1 MAKKLLKRTLWW
13 LVGVVALIV
22 YQLAFYFPVIV
33 EKIYSRGLYPV
44 LTKVFSHITKYIP
57 FSISE
62 ALIYLLVI
70 GAIVFLVFFIRS
82 FFGQDKLR
90 CILSK
95 LIALVTVGCFA
106 YAIFVFGWA
115 INYARLPLAYSLGL
129 DVHPSEKQELIDL
142 CETLAEQANTLRP
155 HVSEDE
161 NGVYILSRD
170 LSDIC
175 ADVQELYDTHAEEI
189 MNLGGSTRVKPVF
202 TDHALSY
209 VETMGI
215 FSPFTY
221 ECHINA
227 EMPAIYQ
234 ASTAAH
240 EYSHFKGFA
249 REDEANFI
257 AWYTCYFSD
266 DIDFAYSGT
275 MLALN
280 NAMNNLH
287 AVDQEAHARIYHTLD
302 EGILRDFADYRDYW
316 QPFKTKFAEASD
328 KAYDNYLKSNGIP
341 DGSRSYGRMLDLI
354 LALQRTTPIP
364 QNPHFQ

>member
-13 LVGVVALIV
+13 FVGVGALIV
-22 YQLAFYFPVIV
+22 YQFAFYFPDIV

-44 LTKVFSHITKYIP
+44 LTKIFSHITKYIP
-57 FSISE
+57 FSLSE
-62 ALIYLLVI
+62 VLIYLLIV
-70 GAIVFLVFFIRS
+70 GAVVFLVFFVRS
-82 FFGQDKLR
+82 FFGADKLR
-90 CILSK
+90 RIFSK
-95 LIALVTVGCFA
+95 LIALVTAGCFA

-115 INYARLPLAYSLGL
+115 INYARMPLANSMGL
-129 DVHPSEKQELIDL
+129 DVHPSENQELISL
-142 CETLAEQANTLRP
+142 CETLADQANTLRP
-155 HVSEDE
+155 LVAEDE
-161 NGVYILSRD
+161 NGVYTLSRD
-170 LSDIC
+170 LSEIC
-175 ADVQELYDTHAEEI
+175 ADVQTLYDAHADEL
-189 MNLGGSTRVKPVF
+189 MNLGGSTRIKPVF

-221 ECHINA
+221 ECHLNA
-227 EMPAIYQ
+227 EMSDLYL

-257 AWYTCYFSD
+257 AWYTCYLSD

-287 AVDQEAHARIYHTLD
+287 AVHKDAHARIYHTLN
-302 EGILRDFADYRDYW
+302 EGILRDWDD
-316 QPFKTKFAEASD
+316 
-328 KAYDNYLKSNGIP
+328 
-341 DGSRSYGRMLDLI
+341 
-354 LALQRTTPIP
+354 
-364 QNPHFQ
+364 